1 VSAEVERREC
11 YLTDFERF
19 SKSTGENGGS
29 WLSGVRQA
37 AIDSFSSRGFPSTK
51 EEEWKYTNVEAIRRL
66 DLRVPVTMPAL
77 AGAQRD
83 AFSVGDWECE
93 QLTFL
98 NGYLEPRKSVI
109 QHGTDVYVGGLA
121 EAITQHRDWV
131 EPHLAQHADYREHA
145 FKALNTAF
153 MMDGGAVYLGPDRCN
168 DKPVH
173 LLFLPSVHASESTI
187 IHPRNL
193 IIVGDNSSLALVES
207 YAGTGQGVYCTNA
220 VTEIVLG
227 ENSVLEHYRLQLEP
241 SQAFH
246 VGTVQVY
253 QGRHSTY
260 RSVLISA
267 GAGLARIEVNVVLD
281 GEGGQTE
288 LNGLYSATGKMH
300 VDCRTRVEH
309 RKPHTNS
316 RELYKG
322 ILGGHSRGIFNGRV
336 IVSKDAQKT
345 DAQQANRNLVL
356 SKDAEVDS
364 KPQLEIF
371 ADDVRCSHGTTIG
384 QLEEEE
390 LFYLRSRGLGVVEAR
405 QLLIH
410 GFAGEI
416 LDSVRIEGLRTHL
429 ERTIL
434 GDSGWEMGD
443 SRWC

>member
-1 VSAEVERREC
+1 VSAEVEEREC
-11 YLTDFERF
+11 YLADFERF
-19 SKSTGENGGS
+19 SKSAGRNGDS
-29 WLSGVRQA
+29 WLFGVRQA
-37 AIDSFSSRGFPSTK
+37 AMDSFSTRGFPSTK

-66 DLRVPVTMPAL
+66 ELRVPATVPTL
-77 AGAQRD
+77 AGAQTD

-98 NGYLEPRKSVI
+98 NGHLEPRESAI
-109 QHGTDVYVGGLA
+109 QNGTDIYVGGLA

-131 EPHLAQHADYREHA
+131 EPHLAHHADYREHA

-153 MMDGGAVYLGPDRCN
+153 MMDGGAVYFARDRCS

-173 LLFLPSVHASESTI
+173 LRFLPAVHDSQSTI

-193 IIVGDNSSLALVES
+193 IVVDDNSSLALVES
-207 YAGTGQGVYCTNA
+207 YGGTGQAVYCTNA

-227 ENSVLEHYRLQLEP
+227 ENAVVEHYRLQLEP

-246 VGTVQVY
+246 LGTVQVY
-253 QGRHSTY
+253 QGRNSTY

-281 GEGGQTE
+281 GDGGRTE
-288 LNGLYSATGKMH
+288 LNGLYSAMHKMH

-309 RKPHTNS
+309 RKPHTSS

-345 DAQQANRNLVL
+345 DAQQSNRNLLL

-390 LFYLRSRGLGVVEAR
+390 LFYLRSRGLGVMEAR

-429 ERTIL
+429 ERTIHSERSTNNA
-434 GDSGWEMGD
+434 G
-443 SRWC
+443 